1 MGLASP
7 NNGQRNYSRCSAE
20 CRACNCNTRQRNTT
34 TYTRSQPFG
43 AATDRHD
50 VSRCTEDCYETRHKS
65 GYGGYFGS
73 NNNDKFPPICNRDG
87 GAPLPSPPF
96 CARDDT
102 AVQSNPVTL
111 GVEGRYPYEPVS
123 RTESDQPM
131 VCDEWLVLLPILPEL
146 LP

>member
-1 MGLASP
+1 MQLLTTGNAVAAAVVRSVVPATPTHVNAILQPTPEVNRLVQPPIGTMFLAVLKTVTKQ
-7 NNGQRNYSRCSAE
+7 G
-20 CRACNCNTRQRNTT
+20 TRVDMEVTLAATT
-34 TYTRSQPFG
+34 TTSFLQS
-43 AATDRHD
+43 ATG
-50 VSRCTEDCYETRHKS
+50 TEA
-65 GYGGYFGS
+65 
-73 NNNDKFPPICNRDG
+73 PPS
-87 GAPLPSPPF
+87 PPPF